1 MILYPWG
8 AAFAWGSLN
17 YPVALLYPGTGYGYV
32 AGLRAEALS
41 MSDVYLNLDIN
52 KFIKLDT

>member
-1 MILYPWG
+1 MGIFKLP
-8 AAFAWGSLN
+8 GSTT
-17 YPVALLYPGTGYGYV
+17 VALLYPGTGYGYV

>member
-1 MILYPWG
+1 MGIFKLP
-8 AAFAWGSLN
+8 GSTT
-17 YPVALLYPGTGYGYV
+17 VYPGTVYTGYGYV